1 LPETPE
7 AALEPEA
14 RILVVDDSRFVRGY
28 VAELLEDAGYSVTQ
42 AEDGAGAVR
51 LLERESFDVI
61 VTDLNM
67 PALDGFAV
75 LETVKL
81 RQLAAEVVILT
92 GSHARDI
99 DSAIRALRLGAH
111 DFLTKPLVAPG
122 QALVAVERA
131 LTTKRQ
137 RQALLRAERRYRQ
150 LLEQFPV
157 GVYRSRMDGVLIEV
171 NSALTGMLDYPSAEA
186 LLAVNARDL
195 YVNLEDRRLW
205 QERLAREGVL
215 AHFDVRL
222 RRRGGSTIWVEESA
236 RVEPEGPEGETTYAG
251 CLVDISHRR
260 SDGGVLGVGAL
271 DEQIGAIIEASED
284 LSRLGGEGGNE
295 VLSQLA
301 ERVRSA
307 AEAARGLL
315 RPGKETPAR

>member
-7 AALEPEA
+7 AVSNTKG

-28 VAELLEDAGYSVTQ
+28 VVELLEDAGYVVTE

-51 LLERESFDVI
+51 LLESESFDVI

-81 RQLAAEVVILT
+81 RQLGAEVVILT

-111 DFLTKPLVAPG
+111 DYLTKPLVAPG

-131 LTTKRQ
+131 LATKRQ
-137 RQALLRAERRYRQ
+137 RQALLCAERRYRQ

-171 NSALTGMLDYPSAEA
+171 NSALTEMLGYPSAEA
-186 LLAVNARDL
+186 LMVVNARDL
-195 YVNLEDRRLW
+195 YVDLEDRRRW
-205 QERLAREGVL
+205 QEGLAREGAL

-222 RRRGGSTIWVEESA
+222 RRRDGSTIWVEESA
-236 RVEPEGPEGETTYAG
+236 RVGPEGPEGETTYAG

-260 SDGGVLGVGAL
+260 SDGGEAGVGAA
-271 DEQIGAIIEASED
+271 DEQIGVILTASEE
-284 LSRLGGEGGNE
+284 LSRLGDSAGNE
-295 VLSQLA
+295 ALSQLA
-301 ERVRSA
+301 ERVRAA

-315 RPGKETPAR
+315 RPGKER